1 LGITDEVTII
11 REERSFHF
19 HLWIFPTHDWMI
31 KKFGKGIT
39 YIRDICSY
47 ARDNATIEDKKEIL
61 NTIEKIQ
68 EYIKQNIDLN

>member
-1 LGITDEVTII
+1 
-11 REERSFHF
+11 
-19 HLWIFPTHDWMI
+19 MI